1 MRHAT
6 KLRLGVAAVAIGA
19 VTFAALPANA
29 STGFFTLSGSGTISP
44 GLTTV
49 PTAQTWTFAGS
60 GVAVTDTYVGTI
72 NCTLT
77 GNDTIGTVAQS
88 QGTFSGT
95 CVTAGAEPFSG
106 AFTRVGETE
115 TVSGYIGP
123 GAITGTVTG
132 RCDWEPTSAPTVTTS
147 QQQCY
152 FVVH

>member
-1 MRHAT
+1 MRQAT

-49 PTAQTWTFAGS
+49 STAQTWTFAGS

-72 NCTLT
+72 NCTLS
-77 GNDTIGTVAQS
+77 GNDPFATVTQG
-88 QGTFSGT
+88 QGTFSGACT
-95 CVTAGAEPFSG
+95 TIGTEPFSG
-106 AFTRVGETE
+106 AFTRLGETE
-115 TVSGYIGP
+115 VLNGFIGP